1 MGRRLQMADPY
12 GIPTHLQNFNAG
24 MFAGACGAILVVPC
38 DRIKC
43 LLQVQ
48 QSLAGEKTFKGP
60 LHCAN
65 KLYREG
71 GIRSLYKGTCAT
83 LLREVPGM
91 GLYFLSY
98 EWILDKLTLQGQSR
112 ENLNPV
118 RVVIAGGTTGMICWF
133 SILPL
138 DVLKSRVQI
147 APEGTYPKG
156 TRDALRKLVKEERIT
171 SLYKGLTPVMIRAFV
186 GNAGLFL
193 GFEVTL
199 MMFNWILPE

>member
-1 MGRRLQMADPY
+1 MPLFY
-12 GIPTHLQNFNAG
+12 
-24 MFAGACGAILVVPC
+24 
-38 DRIKC
+38 
-43 LLQVQ
+43 VQ
-48 QSLAGEKTFKGP
+48 QSLGGEKTFKGP

-91 GLYFLSY
+91 GLYFLNY

-118 RVVIAGGTTGMICWF
+118 RVIIAG
-133 SILPL
+133 
-138 DVLKSRVQI
+138 

-156 TRDALRKLVKEERIT
+156 TRDALRKLVKEERIS
-171 SLYKGLTPVMIRAFV
+171 SLYKGLTPVMVRAFV